1 MDFDDL
7 KTAIMMMASEMEHR
21 PDDAHELHLQLRDML
36 GEIRAMGMPLPDDL
50 VELEKK
56 LTRDVEGVDPD

>member
-7 KTAIMMMASEMEHR
+7 KTAIMMMVSEMEAR
-21 PDDAHELHLQLRDML
+21 PDDAHELHLQLREKLD
-36 GEIRAMGMPLPDDL
+36 EIRAMGLPLPDDL
-50 VELEKK
+50 VELERK